1 MSKLFTVF
9 VCAVEIYGQLM
20 QEVFDF
26 PLIRT
31 LFADNTFK
39 MAIDCLNGGIAALC

>member
-1 MSKLFTVF
+1 
-9 VCAVEIYGQLM
+9 M

-39 MAIDCLNGGIAALC
+39 MAIDCLNGGIAALF